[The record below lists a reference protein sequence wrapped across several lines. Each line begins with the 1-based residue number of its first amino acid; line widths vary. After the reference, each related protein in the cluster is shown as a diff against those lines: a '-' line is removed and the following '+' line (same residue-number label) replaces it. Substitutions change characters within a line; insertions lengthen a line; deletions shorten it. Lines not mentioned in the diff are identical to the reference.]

1 MIAAELISYDIP
13 SLKFSD
19 TGNKALNLMEEFK
32 VSELPIVADG
42 EYIGVVSEAS
52 LLDNNEGDVMVET
65 TAFNLPKPFA
75 QEGQHLFEVIALMV
89 KNDISILPVI
99 NSNNQYLGVITTKMV
114 VNHLSR
120 VVSIANEGSIITLE
134 VNVKDYSLSEIAR
147 MVESDDAKILT
158 SFITSHPDST
168 KLEVTLKIN
177 KTDISRILHTFN
189 RFNYVVLASYNKSEY
204 HEDLQNKYNEFIRF
218 LNP

>member
-1 MIAAELISYDIP
+1 
-13 SLKFSD
+13 
-19 TGNKALNLMEEFK
+19 
-32 VSELPIVADG
+32 
-42 EYIGVVSEAS
+42 
-52 LLDNNEGDVMVET
+52 
-65 TAFNLPKPFA
+65 
-75 QEGQHLFEVIALMV
+75 
-89 KNDISILPVI
+89 
-99 NSNNQYLGVITTKMV
+99 MV

-177 KTDISRILHTFN
+177 KTDISRILHTFD
-189 RFNYVVLASYNKSEY
+189 RFKYVVLASYNKSEY